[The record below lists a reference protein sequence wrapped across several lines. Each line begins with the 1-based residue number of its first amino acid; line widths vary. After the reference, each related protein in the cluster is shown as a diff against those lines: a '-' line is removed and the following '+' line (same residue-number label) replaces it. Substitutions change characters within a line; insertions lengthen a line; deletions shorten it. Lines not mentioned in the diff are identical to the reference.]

1 MGPAQ
6 AVLPPGPKEADHLDP
21 ARSAVHSFENF
32 RSSPGNGASRV
43 AVAFQPVAHVAG
55 GLSGNIRLRRTTP
68 LPARA
73 APESPGT
80 ARERSKASQ
89 DGPRDFKRA
98 SGPRDGRE
106 SLPGRLPKALD
117 EAKSARVQPAKP
129 GRDPE
134 ETPRGTRRGFQE
146 AHVFEMPKENHTS
159 LTILPFRFRWAV
171 KPQAANK
178 AAADVPGGL
187 SKNIWPTTTVLI
199 FGMAPLVWR

>member
-1 MGPAQ
+1 MTQLEAQ
-6 AVLPPGPKEADHLDP
+6 FIHLRIFVLPPATGLPGLRLP
-21 ARSAVHSFENF
+21 
-32 RSSPGNGASRV
+32 SS
-43 AVAFQPVAHVAG
+43 
-55 GLSGNIRLRRTTP
+55 RLRT
-68 LPARA
+68 LPEASLGTSVSVEPPRSPQERPQRA
-73 APESPGT
+73 PGQPESVQKPPKT
-80 ARERSKASQ
+80 VQETS
-89 DGPRDFKRA
+89 KRA
-98 SGPRDGRE
+98 PGPRDGRE